1 MISFFRNLGT
11 TISVE
16 VTAAVAHV
24 VAAAVTIAEMDTIAL
39 AVDSD
44 FKDVGANVV
53 SLIRLLVL
61 KTFISNKN
69 KKNNIK
75 VSDHQFFDLL
85 QFNIYWFPPT
95 NN

>member
-16 VTAAVAHV
+16 VKAAVAHV

-61 KTFISNKN
+61 KHLFL
-69 KKNNIK
+69 IK
-75 VSDHQFFDLL
+75 
-85 QFNIYWFPPT
+85 IKYEY
-95 NN
+95 